1 MEKLV
6 DEGLVKSIGIS
17 NFTIKK
23 IKELMKNNPRII
35 PACNQVE
42 LHPYLPQN
50 KLLEYC
56 KSLGNCIN
64 QFRL

>member
-6 DEGLVKSIGIS
+6 DDGLVKSIGIS

-23 IKELMKNNPRII
+23 TEDLLSSNPRIM

-42 LHPYLPQN
+42 LNPYLPQ
-50 KLLEYC
+50 KGLLEYC
-56 KSLGNCIN
+56 NKKSK
-64 QFRL
+64 